1 MASDIQ
7 LNFLL
12 NKASDEDLGASFEF
26 YNSLFRELF
35 MNMYLADSGLLG
47 NTKYIQD
54 MSEEEYQEYDLAI
67 THLLISGFDLRNF
80 FRS

>member
-1 MASDIQ
+1 
-7 LNFLL
+7 
-12 NKASDEDLGASFEF
+12 
-26 YNSLFRELF
+26 
-35 MNMYLADSGLLG
+35 
-47 NTKYIQD
+47 